1 MNNQQRTA
9 AVSITNMNNLK
20 LVSVRVDPTTLQK
33 IDALASSTR
42 YWKRNTIINGILTAV
57 LDCANS
63 CDIYDL
69 VRYHRSLNKC
79 ITSIKIEK
87 P

>member
-1 MNNQQRTA
+1 ME
-9 AVSITNMNNLK
+9 NLK
-20 LVSVRVDPTTLQK
+20 LVSVRVDTTTLQK
-33 IDALASSTR
+33 IDALASSTL

-57 LDCANS
+57 LDCADSNG
-63 CDIYDL
+63 IYDL

-79 ITSIKIEK
+79 ITKIKVER

>member
-1 MNNQQRTA
+1 ME
-9 AVSITNMNNLK
+9 NLK

-42 YWKRNTIINGILTAV
+42 YWKRNAIINGILTAIV
-57 LDCANS
+57 DCAS
-63 CDIYDL
+63 YHDIYDL

-79 ITSIKIEK
+79 ITKIKIEK